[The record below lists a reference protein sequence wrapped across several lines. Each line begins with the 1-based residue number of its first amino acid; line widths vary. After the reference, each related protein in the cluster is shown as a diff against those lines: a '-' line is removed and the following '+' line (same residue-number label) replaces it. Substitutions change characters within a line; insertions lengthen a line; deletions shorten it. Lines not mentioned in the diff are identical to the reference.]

1 MPRRALVLG
10 FVLLAVAALPFVG
23 CGGDEERRGP
33 PPKTIVLFTGDTWR
47 WDHVSAYAPPK
58 PRHVEP
64 AETPHVDAL
73 AAKGWRFVDA
83 RTPVPLTL
91 PAHVTMLAG
100 LPPTATG
107 VRLNTYGR
115 LASRD
120 ARGYPLLPELLRD
133 KGWKTA
139 AFVSA
144 AVLGKRYGLD
154 EAFDHYDDG
163 KLADTSKATVAER
176 PGAETV
182 KAALQWLRRRKETD
196 NVFVWVHIFE
206 PHAPYEVDGTYAS
219 DVVAADQIFG
229 RFMTGL
235 TKARGEDTAVLF
247 TSDHGEAIGEL
258 GERTHGFLLADGVL
272 RVPFILHVP
281 GSAAAVRN
289 DPADVADVGP
299 TLADLAGVSWP
310 KHKGAGV
317 GQSLFDDAPADRVR
331 FAESLYGHQLHR
343 FAQLTAATDRTGTL
357 IDAGKGRTHFL
368 PASPWLKVLRETQ
381 APKDTPG
388 IRHLDE
394 ALAEY
399 KRSEVR
405 ERMGSGNDAAG
416 GYGGAGPVSPF
427 LPSEVNAKLR
437 DPHGMGILSHYELDG
452 IKVQVLNRRLP
463 PRIREKALD
472 AALEQLRRMD
482 TPSILGASPERAFWE
497 GQAWNELGL
506 LRERRDEGKGRSAF
520 AKAEKAFLRAFELG
534 RKDTET
540 LTRACGA
547 NAMGRE
553 DDMLRRLETLGRQ
566 VPAWGCDAY
575 RLKVALT
582 KALVDAGQR
591 PKSALEAA
599 CAEAM
604 AHCED
609 RKARAS
615 LERTCR

>member
-10 FVLLAVAALPFVG
+10 FVLLALAALPLVG
-23 CGGDEERRGP
+23 CGDDPERRGP

-64 AETPHVDAL
+64 PDTTHVDAL

-115 LASRD
+115 LAPRE

-133 KGWKTA
+133 KGWKTG
-139 AFVSA
+139 AFISA
-144 AVLGKRYGLD
+144 GVLAKRYGID
-154 EAFDHYDDG
+154 QAFDHYDDG
-163 KLADTSKATVAER
+163 KLTDTSKATVAAR
-176 PGAETV
+176 PGSATV
-182 KAALQWLRRRKETD
+182 KAALQWLRRRKDEES
-196 NVFVWVHIFE
+196 VFLWVHIFE

-219 DVVAADQIFG
+219 DVLAADTIVG
-229 RFMTGL
+229 RFMSGL

-281 GSAAAVRN
+281 GTAPEVRN
-289 DPADVADVGP
+289 DPVDVADVGP
-299 TLADLAGVSWP
+299 TLADLAGVPWP
-310 KHKGAGV
+310 KHKGPGV
-317 GQSLFDDAPADRVR
+317 GLSLFEDVPADRIR

-343 FAQLTAATDRTGTL
+343 FAQITAAHGPEGTL
-357 IDAGKGRTHFL
+357 IDAGRGRAHFL
-368 PASPWLKVLRETQ
+368 PPSPWLKVLRETQ
-381 APKDTPG
+381 APKDTPAV
-388 IRHLDE
+388 RRLDK

-405 ERMGSGNDAAG
+405 ERMDGATDAAG

-437 DPHGMGILSHYELDG
+437 DPHGMGILSHYQLDG
-452 IKVQVLNRRLP
+452 IKVQILNRRMP
-463 PRIREKALD
+463 PRLRER
-472 AALEQLRRMD
+472 ALEAATDQLQQMD
-482 TPSILGASPERAFWE
+482 TPNILGASPERAFWSGE
-497 GQAWNELGL
+497 AWNELGL
-506 LRERRDEGKGRSAF
+506 VRERREAGKGRSAF
-520 AKAEKAFLRAFELG
+520 AKAEKAYLRAFRLG
-534 RKDTET
+534 RKDSET

-547 NAMGRE
+547 NAVGRE
-553 DDMLRRLETLGRQ
+553 EAMLKRLETLGRQ
-566 VPAWGCDAY
+566 VPTWGCDAY
-575 RLKVALT
+575 RLKVGLT
-582 KALVDAGQR
+582 RALVEAGDLTQA
-591 PKSALEAA
+591 ALEAA
-599 CAEAM
+599 CAEARK
-604 AHCED
+604 HCTD
-609 RKARAS
+609 RKARAAI
-615 LERTCR
+615 ERTCR